1 MAHANTVL
9 VNKFHFLYLY
19 DDDECFKPCNQMCL
33 SVRAHSKCEYF
44 FIYFFKIKKYEKPK
58 FVQCLAFLNNGD
70 ILTGD
75 SGGVLLIWTRSTAD
89 PPPGKGLKGIA
100 FSLFVSL

>member
-1 MAHANTVL
+1 MNL
-9 VNKFHFLYLY
+9 
-19 DDDECFKPCNQMCL
+19 FKLIFDAVEVGVKILCDIDVMNMMCL
-33 SVRAHSKCEYF
+33 GVRAHNKSECCCCF
-44 FIYFFKIKKYEKPK
+44 FQKYEKPK

-100 FSLFVSL
+100 FSMSL